1 LTTANEAI
9 VRRFLAL
16 AQSGDRAGASA
27 LLHADVR
34 VIEADSLPY
43 GGVHRGPEGFHA
55 LVKRV
60 FRNWDDVRVE
70 VDRFISTGDTVIA
83 LARFQ
88 GRSKNNGEPFS
99 MPMAEVWRVADGLIV
114 EVQPFYFDTKRLVE
128 L

>member
-1 LTTANEAI
+1 MSTQNEAV

-16 AQSGDRAGASA
+16 SQAGDRAGASA
-27 LLHADVR
+27 LLHSEVR

-43 GGVHRGPEGFHA
+43 GGLHTGPDGFHA

-60 FRNWDDVRVE
+60 FRNWDEVHVE
-70 VDRFISTGDTVIA
+70 VDRFITTGDTVIG

-88 GRSKNNGEPFS
+88 GRSKRTGIPFN
-99 MPMAEVWRVADGLIV
+99 MPMAEVWRVVDGLIV
-114 EVQPFYFDTKRLVE
+114 EVQPFYFDTKQLVE